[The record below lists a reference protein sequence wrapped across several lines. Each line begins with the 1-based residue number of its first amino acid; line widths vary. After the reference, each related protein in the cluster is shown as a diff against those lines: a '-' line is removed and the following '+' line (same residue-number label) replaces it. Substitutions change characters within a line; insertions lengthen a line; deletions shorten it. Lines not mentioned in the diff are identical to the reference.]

1 MNQYFPALATI
12 LAAIIFFGAS
22 AAAQDKTAP
31 ATAAEKEAAYTVAI
45 EKRTDA
51 ILAELALSD
60 PVKSARVHDVIIARY
75 RALRA
80 RDEATDAKPKA
91 LGKDART
98 SHDQFI

>member
-51 ILAELALSD
+51 VMPDGKPAGEPWHLMSYEFHLKPLSAAVYQD
-60 PVKSARVHDVIIARY
+60 GSPYVSS
-75 RALRA
+75 L
-80 RDEATDAKPKA
+80 
-91 LGKDART
+91 
-98 SHDQFI
+98 